1 MEGMN
6 KITDA
11 FGFVYEVVSHKP
23 GGYDILFHKDSAC
36 QWVIRFPDGM
46 MRRFETEND
55 LWQYALENKL
65 FKGKEENNG

>member
-1 MEGMN
+1 MEGI
-6 KITDA
+6 KFLDD
-11 FGFVYEVVSHKP
+11 FGFAYEVVSHKP

-46 MRRFETEND
+46 MRRFKTEKD

-65 FKGKEENNG
+65 FKRKGKKNG